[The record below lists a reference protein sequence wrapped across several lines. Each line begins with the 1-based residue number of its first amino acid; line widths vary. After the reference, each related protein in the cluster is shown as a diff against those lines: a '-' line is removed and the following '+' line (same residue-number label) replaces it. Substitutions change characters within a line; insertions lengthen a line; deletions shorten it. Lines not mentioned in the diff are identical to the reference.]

1 MALNFPDLGIDW
13 GKARQELHADLG
25 DVWGKVNSAATN
37 TLGRVADAGQGAGS
51 TLGRIAQ
58 AGAGGGNQ
66 LARIAQAGGRGGSGL
81 ERIAQVGYDGDSLGR
96 IAGYGNYGGGN
107 TLDFFSTLPDADPF
121 ANLNAS
127 LARSA
132 AQQPATPAT
141 PGAGGVGATGADPST
156 DQWRTQID
164 EAAARVS
171 QDSGVAIDGDAL
183 QAIMMIESGG
193 DARATSGAGARGLN
207 QVMPFHTDNP
217 NYRQYGTDLYDPQTN
232 LYYSAAILADNYKR
246 WGDWDKAVA
255 AYLGAIDANGNIAGG
270 DPYTGVSGN
279 QYVAM
284 FNQNL
289 QRIKSARAQRAGAT
303 GSMAGVTPGYAG
315 GSIMQEFGPTEYA
328 KNHPETYAYG
338 NAYGLPGSQH
348 PGVDWAVPLGTQVA
362 TPLGGTVYVVG
373 NDHGSGYY
381 YTNTM
386 SQSDPDHSGE
396 FAVMLDNGDVLILG
410 HLSGI
415 NVQVGQKVTAGQL
428 IGLSGGSDGA
438 HIHVEYRQ
446 RQGDGSY
453 RIIDPRT
460 VLR

>member
-13 GKARQELHADLG
+13 GKARQELHTDLG

-37 TLGRVADAGQGAGS
+37 TLGRIAQAGQGAGG

-66 LARIAQAGGRGGSGL
+66 LARIAQAGGQGGSGL
-81 ERIAQVGYDGDSLGR
+81 GRIAQVGYDGDSLGR

-107 TLDFFSTLPDADPF
+107 SLDFFSTLPDADPF

-127 LARSA
+127 LARSQATTPATAAPTSTSASGGGYGAHEQYRQYIEQYA
-132 AQQPATPAT
+132 AQQ
-141 PGAGGVGATGADPST
+141 GIDP
-156 DQWRTQID
+156 
-164 EAAARVS
+164 
-171 QDSGVAIDGDAL
+171 DAL
-183 QAIMMIESGG
+183 AAILKIETPSG
-193 DARATSGAGARGLN
+193 DPHSVSSAGARGLG
-207 QVMPFHTDNP
+207 QIMPGTWDGLADPGDDPFDPAASIKNAAKYYASL
-217 NYRQYGTDLYDPQTN
+217 YRQFGD
-232 LYYSAAILADNYKR
+232 YSLAA
-246 WGDWDKAVA
+246 A
-255 AYLGAIDANGNIAGG
+255 AYQGGPGAIVNGQPRSDVSDGNMTPAQYAALFQQYFQGIKAAPRPTAGG
-270 DPYTGVSGN
+270 G
-279 QYVAM
+279 
-284 FNQNL
+284 
-289 QRIKSARAQRAGAT
+289 
-303 GSMAGVTPGYAG
+303 GSLGGITPGAA
-315 GSIMQEFGPTEYA
+315 GSIMQEFGPTDYA
-328 KNHPETYAYG
+328 AAHPDTYAYG

-438 HIHVEYRQ
+438 HVHVEYRQ